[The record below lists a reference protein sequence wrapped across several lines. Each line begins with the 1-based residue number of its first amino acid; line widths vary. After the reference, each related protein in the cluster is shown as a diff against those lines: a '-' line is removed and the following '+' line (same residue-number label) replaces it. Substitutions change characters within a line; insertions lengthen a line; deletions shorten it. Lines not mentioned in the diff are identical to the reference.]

1 MDKKKEIEMIAFL
14 GLGGERSD
22 EIVTKA
28 LELGMTEEEMQEFMR
43 LAVAFGAVLELS
55 ENPNAT
61 LLDLYEDFGA
71 TWLEQLGADE

>member
-1 MDKKKEIEMIAFL
+1 MDKNKEIEMVAFL

-28 LELGMTEEEMQEFMR
+28 LELGMTVEEMQEFTQ
-43 LAVAFGAVLELS
+43 LAIAHGAVLELS
-55 ENPNAT
+55 ENPNAS
-61 LLDLYEDFGA
+61 LLDLYDAFGA